1 MSKVIICRGLPASG
15 KSTYSKAWA
24 SEDPINRI
32 RLNCDD
38 IRIMLGGI
46 DNYWVPERETLVWN
60 IFYASL
66 NFARY
71 QKYDIIIDNMNL
83 SKKDVGKIL
92 SRCSGETISYK
103 DFFNVPLDELI
114 DRDSKR
120 DKSVG
125 KDVLVNLYNKYKV
138 EYGFK

>member
-1 MSKVIICRGLPASG
+1 MVIICRGLPASG
-15 KSTYSKAWA
+15 KSTFSKEWV
-24 SEDPINRI
+24 SEGPIHRI

-46 DNYWVPERETLVWN
+46 NNYWVPERETLVWN

-83 SKKDVGKIL
+83 SKEHVGKIL
-92 SRCSGETISYK
+92 SRCSGEQISYK
-103 DFFNVPLDELI
+103 DFFDVSLQELI
-114 DRDSKR
+114 ERDSKR
-120 DKSVG
+120 EKSVG
-125 KDVLVNLYNKYKV
+125 KYVLTDLYNKYKI
-138 EYGFK
+138 EYRFK